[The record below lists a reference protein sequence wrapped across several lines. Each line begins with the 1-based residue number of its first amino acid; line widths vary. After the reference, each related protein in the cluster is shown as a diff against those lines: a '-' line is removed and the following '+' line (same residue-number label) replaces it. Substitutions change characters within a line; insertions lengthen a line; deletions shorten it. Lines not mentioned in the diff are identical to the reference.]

1 MKWGQF
7 IKLFFYDIYV
17 DLLLATLLIVYV
29 AFNFQP
35 GFYSNIGIAIV
46 IISLIFWVISRL
58 QLGSA
63 FAVEPRANHLVTT
76 GIYSKIRHPMYLFS
90 SLVLLGFV
98 LILQN
103 KYWLLVWLGVIII
116 QMLRIRSENKILAQK
131 YGAVYKNYI
140 SKTWF

>member
-17 DLLLATLLIVYV
+17 DLLLAVFLIVYV
-29 AFNFQP
+29 AFHFQP
-35 GFYSNIGIAIV
+35 GFYSNIGVAITA
-46 IISLIFWVISRL
+46 ISLIFWVIARL

-63 FAVEPRANHLVTT
+63 FAVEPRANNLVTT

-116 QMLRIRSENKILAQK
+116 QMFRIRSENKILAQK